1 MQSRQLGFTIVLVD
15 HLLKTKKECK
25 ILEKQEIHN
34 VFIKANQIFGDIKDF
49 SRRTVSN
56 KVLHDK
62 LSNVAK
68 NLKYDGYQ
76 RGLLWFMV

>member
-34 VFIKANQIFGDIKDF
+34 VLIKANQIFGDIKDF
-49 SRRTVSN
+49 SRRTVSD